1 MSYRIRIPTKS
12 MPTDEA
18 HLLSGL
24 ERMGFSL
31 QQRSRQILIVL
42 GVLMMA
48 IVIVGVV
55 VWLDHRHAQQA
66 VDLERQATQ
75 LYVDRPVDKP
85 QQADQNLKQAIT
97 LYHQLLDQ
105 YPRTSSAQLAL
116 FQLGNALVQA
126 NDMTSAIDAYQK
138 YVAIYHENKPLLGMV
153 LQRLGYA
160 YLLKGDQDAATKVFT
175 TALEMAGALNK
186 DQVLFEL
193 GKIEEAQ
200 SRPEGALARYQDLSK
215 TYPNSPFAGEATIR
229 AKALEMKTSSSAPA
243 AAGAPSSSAR
253 QAPSTEIKK

>member
-1 MSYRIRIPTKS
+1 
-12 MPTDEA
+12 
-18 HLLSGL
+18 
-24 ERMGFSL
+24 
-31 QQRSRQILIVL
+31 
-42 GVLMMA
+42 
-48 IVIVGVV
+48 
-55 VWLDHRHAQQA
+55 
-66 VDLERQATQ
+66 
-75 LYVDRPVDKP
+75 
-85 QQADQNLKQAIT
+85 
-97 LYHQLLDQ
+97 
-105 YPRTSSAQLAL
+105 
-116 FQLGNALVQA
+116 
-126 NDMTSAIDAYQK
+126 
-138 YVAIYHENKPLLGMV
+138 MV

>member
-97 LYHQLLDQ
+97 LYRQLLDQ

-175 TALEMAGALNK
+175 TALEMTGTLNK

-229 AKALEMKTSSSAPA
+229 AKALEMKTSSPAP

-253 QAPSTEIKK
+253 QVPSTEIKK

>member
-1 MSYRIRIPTKS
+1 

-24 ERMGFSL
+24 ERVGLSL

-42 GVLMMA
+42 GVLAMA

-55 VWLDHRHAQQA
+55 IWLDHRHAQQA

-97 LYHQLLDQ
+97 LYRQLLDQ
-105 YPRTSSAQLAL
+105 YPRAPSAQLAL

-126 NDMTSAIDAYQK
+126 NDLSGAIDAYQK
-138 YVAIYHENKPLLGMV
+138 YVAMYHDNKPLLGMV

-175 TALEMAGALNK
+175 TALEMTGTLNK

-229 AKALEMKTSSSAPA
+229 AKALEMKTSSPAP

>member
-97 LYHQLLDQ
+97 LYRQLLDQ

-126 NDMTSAIDAYQK
+126 NDMSSAIDAYQK

-229 AKALEMKTSSSAPA
+229 AKALEMKTSSPAP

>member
-42 GVLMMA
+42 GMLLMA
-48 IVIVGVV
+48 IVIVGVI

-97 LYHQLLDQ
+97 LYRQLLDQ

-126 NDMTSAIDAYQK
+126 NDMSGAIDAYQK
-138 YVAIYHENKPLLGMV
+138 YVAMYHENKPLLGMV

-175 TALEMAGALNK
+175 TALEMAGTLNK

-229 AKALEMKTSSSAPA
+229 AKALEMKTSSPAP

>member
-1 MSYRIRIPTKS
+1 
-12 MPTDEA
+12 
-18 HLLSGL
+18 
-24 ERMGFSL
+24 
-31 QQRSRQILIVL
+31 
-42 GVLMMA
+42 
-48 IVIVGVV
+48 VI
-55 VWLDHRHAQQA
+55 WLDHRHAQQA

-97 LYHQLLDQ
+97 LYRQLLDQ
-105 YPRTSSAQLAL
+105 YPRASSAQLAL

-126 NDMTSAIDAYQK
+126 NDLSGAIDAYQK
-138 YVAIYHENKPLLGMV
+138 YVAMYHDNKPLLGMV

-175 TALEMAGALNK
+175 TALEMTGTLNK

-200 SRPEGALARYQDLSK
+200 SRREGALARYQDLSK

-229 AKALEMKTSSSAPA
+229 AKALEMKTSSPAP

>member
-24 ERMGFSL
+24 ERVGLSL

-42 GVLMMA
+42 GVLAMA

-55 VWLDHRHAQQA
+55 IWLDHRHAQQA

-97 LYHQLLDQ
+97 LYRQLLDQ
-105 YPRTSSAQLAL
+105 YPRAPSAQLAL

-126 NDMTSAIDAYQK
+126 NDLSGAIDAYQK
-138 YVAIYHENKPLLGMV
+138 YVAMYHDNKPLLGMV

-175 TALEMAGALNK
+175 TALEMTGTLNK

-229 AKALEMKTSSSAPA
+229 AKALEMKTSSPAP

-253 QAPSTEIKK
+253 QGPSTEIKN

>member
-175 TALEMAGALNK
+175 TALEMAGTLNK

-243 AAGAPSSSAR
+243 AGAPSSSAR

>member
-1 MSYRIRIPTKS
+1 
-12 MPTDEA
+12 
-18 HLLSGL
+18 
-24 ERMGFSL
+24 
-31 QQRSRQILIVL
+31 
-42 GVLMMA
+42 
-48 IVIVGVV
+48 VI
-55 VWLDHRHAQQA
+55 WLDHRHAQQA

-97 LYHQLLDQ
+97 LYRQLLDQ
-105 YPRTSSAQLAL
+105 YPRASSAQLAL

-126 NDMTSAIDAYQK
+126 NDLSGAIDAYQK
-138 YVAIYHENKPLLGMV
+138 YVAMYHDNKPLLGMV

-175 TALEMAGALNK
+175 TALEMTGTLNK

-200 SRPEGALARYQDLSK
+200 SRPEGALARYQDLAK
-215 TYPNSPFAGEATIR
+215 IYPNSPFAGEATIR
-229 AKALEMKTSSSAPA
+229 AKALEMKTSSPAP

-253 QAPSTEIKK
+253 QVPSTEIKK

>member
-1 MSYRIRIPTKS
+1 M
-12 MPTDEA
+12 
-18 HLLSGL
+18 GL
-24 ERMGFSL
+24 SL
-31 QQRSRQILIVL
+31 QQRSRQILIVVGL
-42 GVLMMA
+42 LVLA
-48 IVIVGVV
+48 IVIVGVI
-55 VWLDHRHAQQA
+55 VWMDHRHAQQA

-97 LYHQLLDQ
+97 LYRQLLDQ
-105 YPRTSSAQLAL
+105 YPRSSSAQLAL

-126 NDMTSAIDAYQK
+126 NDMSGAIDAYQK
-138 YVAIYHENKPLLGMV
+138 YVAMYHDNKPLLGMV

-175 TALEMAGALNK
+175 TALEMTGTLNK

-229 AKALEMKTSSSAPA
+229 AKALEMKTSSPAP

-253 QAPSTEIKK
+253 QAPSTETKK

>member
-24 ERMGFSL
+24 ERMGLAL
-31 QQRSRQILIVL
+31 QQRTRPILIGL
-42 GVLMMA
+42 GVLLIA

-55 VWLDHRHAQQA
+55 VWLDHRHAEHA
-66 VDLERQATQ
+66 LDLERQATR
-75 LYVDRPVDKP
+75 LYLDRPVDKP
-85 QQADQNLKQAIT
+85 QQADENLKQAIA
-97 LYHQLLDQ
+97 LYRQLLDQ

-126 NDMTSAIDAYQK
+126 NDIAGAIDAYQK
-138 YVAIYHENKPLLGMV
+138 YVAMYHENKPLLGMV

-160 YLLKGDQDAATKVFT
+160 YLLKGDQEAATKVFT
-175 TALEMAGALNK
+175 TALDTPGTLNK
-186 DQVLFEL
+186 DQVLYEL

-200 SRPEGALARYQDLSK
+200 SRPEGALARYQDLAK
-215 TYPNSPFAGEATIR
+215 TYPNSPFAGEATVR
-229 AKALEMKTSSSAPA
+229 AKALEMKTSTSAPA
-243 AAGAPSSSAR
+243 AGATPGTGH
-253 QAPSTEIKK
+253 QPTTTDTKK

>member
-1 MSYRIRIPTKS
+1 

-24 ERMGFSL
+24 ERMGLSL

-42 GVLMMA
+42 GVLAMA

-55 VWLDHRHAQQA
+55 IWLDHRHAQQA

-97 LYHQLLDQ
+97 LYRQLLDQ
-105 YPRTSSAQLAL
+105 YPRSSSAQLAL

-126 NDMTSAIDAYQK
+126 NDMSGAIDAYQK
-138 YVAIYHENKPLLGMV
+138 YVAMYHDNKPLLGMV

-160 YLLKGDQDAATKVFT
+160 YLLKGDQDAATKAFT
-175 TALEMAGALNK
+175 TALEMPGTLNK

-229 AKALEMKTSSSAPA
+229 AKALEMKTSSPAPA
-243 AAGAPSSSAR
+243 AGGPSSSAR
-253 QAPSTEIKK
+253 PAPSAEIKK